1 MLNKNKK
8 MSYAMFAK
16 QSATEILNYF
26 NSGLEGL
33 SQEQVIASQNKNG
46 LNRLEFTKKTPLII
60 QILKAYITPFTLV
73 LIILGIISFVT
84 DYLLATPG
92 QKDLTSVIIITVMIL
107 ISGTMSLIQSVRSDQ
122 AAQKL
127 AQMIKVTTA
136 VKRAKQ
142 PIQEIAVDQ
151 VVCGDIIKLAAGD
164 MIPADLRLLEAKDL
178 FVSQASLT
186 GESYPVEKIATTDET
201 TRNDVEYANLAFMG
215 TNVVSGSAIG
225 IVIAVGKQTVFGKS
239 AAQMTAKQPTT
250 NFDAGLKKV
259 SYLLIRFMLLMAPVV
274 IVINGLTKGDW
285 WQAFIFGLSIAVG
298 LTPEMLPLIVT
309 TNLIKGANQ
318 LIKQK
323 TVVKNLGAIQN
334 FGAMDVLCTDK
345 TGTLT
350 QDKIVLECHL
360 NCEGQSDLRVLRHGY
375 LNSFY
380 QTGLRNLLDEA
391 IIEASLQQLDIK
403 QLNFKKVD
411 ELPFDFKRRKMSVV
425 LEDEQHK
432 VQLITKGAIEE
443 MLASC
448 QSVELK
454 QAVLPLNQAL
464 KAQILQQVKELNQK
478 GMRVIGIA
486 QKNYDQIKEFSVA
499 DESEM
504 TLIGYL
510 AFLDPPKET
519 TKPALKALKQNGVAV
534 KILTGDNALVAKSI
548 CQQVGLDAQNI
559 LTGQEIEQLTAQQLQ
574 AKLATTNV
582 FAKLD
587 PQQKVKLVEAFQAN
601 GQTVGFLGDGINDAP
616 ALKAADVGISVDTA
630 VDIAKEAADIIL
642 LDKDLMVLEQGILAG
657 RQVFGNIMKYIKI
670 TLSSNFGNMISVLC
684 ASIFLPFLPM
694 LPLQLLF
701 LNLVYDISC
710 LSISYDKM
718 DASYLQ
724 TPKNWQTDK
733 LTNFMFWFGPTS
745 SLFDLTTFLMLYFV
759 ICPTVVGG
767 SYHSLDVEHRLLF
780 IALFHAGWFVESLW
794 TQTFVLHAL
803 RTEKL
808 PFIQS
813 NAALAMC
820 LLTGIGILFGTLV
833 PFTPFGKQMGLSTLP
848 LSFFALLIITVLAY
862 LCLVTVIKKLYIKR
876 YLQLV

>member
-1 MLNKNKK
+1 MLNKKNKLG
-8 MSYAMFAK
+8 YELFA
-16 QSATEILNYF
+16 QLTSTEILNYF
-26 NSGLEGL
+26 NSDLEGL
-33 SQEQVIASQNKNG
+33 SASQVEYAQKKYG
-46 LNRLEFTKKTPLII
+46 LNCLELKQKTPLIV
-60 QILKAYITPFTLV
+60 QFLKAYITPFTLV
-73 LIILGIISFVT
+73 LIILGIISFFS
-84 DYLLATPG
+84 DYLLVPTS
-92 QKDLTSVIIITVMIL
+92 QKDLTGISIITFMIL
-107 ISGTMSLIQSVRSDQ
+107 VSGTMSLIQSVRSDQ

-127 AQMIKVTTA
+127 AQMITVTTA
-136 VKRAKQ
+136 VKRQAQ
-142 PIQEIAVDQ
+142 PLEELAVQQ

-164 MIPADLRLLEAKDL
+164 MIPADLRLLETKDL

-186 GESYPVEKIATTDET
+186 GESYPVEKTAAPDYSQK
-201 TRNDVEYANLAFMG
+201 NPVEYANLAFMG
-215 TNVVSGSAIG
+215 TNVISGSAMG
-225 IVIAVGKQTVFGKS
+225 IVVAVGKQTLFGKS
-239 AAQMTAKQPTT
+239 ATQMTQQTTTT
-250 NFDAGLKKV
+250 NFDLGLKKV
-259 SYLLIRFMLLMAPVV
+259 SYLLIRFMLLMAPIV

-318 LIKQK
+318 LIKKK
-323 TVVKNLGAIQN
+323 TIVKNLGAIQN

-360 NCEGQSDLRVLRHGY
+360 NCEGQSDTRVLRHGY
-375 LNSFY
+375 LNSYY

-391 IIEASLQQLDIK
+391 IIEASEQQLDIK

-454 QAVLPLNQAL
+454 QAVLPLNQDL
-464 KAQILQQVKELNQK
+464 KAHILQQVKELNQK

-510 AFLDPPKET
+510 AFLDPPKKT
-519 TKPALKALKQNGVAV
+519 TQPALKALKQNGVAV
-534 KILTGDNALVAKSI
+534 KILTGDNALVAKAI

-559 LTGQEIEQLTAQQLQ
+559 LTGQEIEQLSSEQLQ
-574 AKLATTNV
+574 AKLVTTNV

-587 PQQKVKLVEAFQAN
+587 PQQKVKLVEAFQAK

-616 ALKAADVGISVDTA
+616 ALKVADVGISVDTA

-718 DASYLQ
+718 DETYLQ

-733 LTNFMFWFGPTS
+733 LTKFMFWFGPTS
-745 SLFDLTTFLMLYFV
+745 SLFDLTTFVMLYFV
-759 ICPTVVGG
+759 ICPAMVGG
-767 SYHSLDVEHRLLF
+767 SYQNLDIKHQVLF
-780 IALFHAGWFVESLW
+780 VALFHAGWFVESLW

-803 RTEKL
+803 RTEKI
-808 PFIQS
+808 PFVQS
-813 NAALAMC
+813 NAAFRMC
-820 LLTGIGILFGTLV
+820 LLTGLGVIFGTIV
-833 PFTPFGKQMGLSTLP
+833 PFTHFGQQMGLAMLP
-848 LSFFALLIITVLAY
+848 LSFFGVLFVTVLAY
-862 LCLVTVIKKLYIKR
+862 LCLVTIIKKIYLKR